1 MLQELEGLLAFPH
14 RVIVVEGNLQQG
26 IAGGRLGQYHKNAL
40 MDVLDAMTARY
51 GIQIIRAE
59 TREEAEERVANLASL
74 HYAYFY
80 AEQQGLGRY
89 LNQNDL

>member
-1 MLQELEGLLAFPH
+1 
-14 RVIVVEGNLQQG
+14 
-26 IAGGRLGQYHKNAL
+26 
-40 MDVLDAMTARY
+40 MTARY